1 MMKQSS
7 LLCGWDS
14 QSTIERKDHGG
25 ITVSS
30 PADSRGNKTDLRI
43 IPCDTS
49 YPLSW
54 LCSLFCYNWSS
65 QDDGTQQDRNLVGY
79 SSNIM
84 DK

>member
-1 MMKQSS
+1 M
-7 LLCGWDS
+7 L
-14 QSTIERKDHGG
+14 ERKDHGG

-54 LCSLFCYNWSS
+54 MCSFFCYNWSS
-65 QDDGTQQDRNLVGY
+65 KDDEIQQDRGLVGY
-79 SSNIM
+79 PSNIM